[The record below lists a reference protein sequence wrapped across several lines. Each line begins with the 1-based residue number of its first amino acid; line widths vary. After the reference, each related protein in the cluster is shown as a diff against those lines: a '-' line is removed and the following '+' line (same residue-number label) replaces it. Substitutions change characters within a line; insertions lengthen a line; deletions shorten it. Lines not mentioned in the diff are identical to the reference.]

1 MPYNPRQET
10 GGYRSSGGSSSPAD
24 VIKNA
29 QTRANVGG
37 NTLSFPGDAAPVHM
51 NIIQAEFKSALTP
64 YALTSLGMYR
74 LPVPLQMT
82 DQNKTAYN
90 DGFSYLGEALG
101 AVRTAAQ
108 GSSSVGTG
116 LSGAVSAGAQLI
128 RTAGKAGGF
137 AVNTIRGVTLEQ
149 PQFKSHQLS
158 WKLSPKSR
166 EETVTIQR
174 IIHKLKEGAA
184 VRYAWGGANKF
195 VFSFPNIFIPYFYPN
210 TAMMYKFKP
219 CVISSLDIDFNGGN
233 GGAAFYAGTNAP
245 ESVTIQMQ
253 LIELEFWTSEDYK
266 KDTRADSGDDTG
278 STTSGGVPSDNPF
291 GGWGWYGLDGTPSP
305 DRGTPLTDAVENARA
320 LERSARG
327 AAAAQN
333 GGGSQGFPGGEI

>member
-10 GGYRSSGGSSSPAD
+10 GGYRSGGGSSSPAD
-24 VIKNA
+24 VIRNA
-29 QTRANVGG
+29 QTKQNVGG

-90 DGFSYLGEALG
+90 DGFSYLGEAINI
-101 AVRTAAQ
+101 ARTAAQ
-108 GSSSVGTG
+108 AADVGNKY
-116 LSGAVSAGAQLI
+116 SKYVSAAFQTAAL
-128 RTAGKAGGF
+128 AGKAGGF

-166 EETVTIQR
+166 EESITIQR
-174 IIHKLKEGAA
+174 IIHKLKTGAA
-184 VRYAWGGANKF
+184 IRYAKSGHRKA
-195 VFSFPNIFIPYFYPN
+195 VFSFPNLFIPYFYPN

-245 ESVTIQMQ
+245 ESITIQMA
-253 LIELEFWTSEDYK
+253 LIELEFWTAHDYE
-266 KDTRADSGDDTG
+266 KDSQYQDDTG
-278 STTSGGVPSDNPF
+278 GTVDNGVPSNDPF
-291 GGWGWYGLDGTPSP
+291 KPWSWYGLDGT
-305 DRGTPLTDAVENARA
+305 D
-320 LERSARG
+320 
-327 AAAAQN
+327 N
-333 GGGSQGFPGGEI
+333 GGRDPITAAGDEAFQAVKDIYKFIT

>member
-24 VIKNA
+24 AIKNA

-90 DGFSYLGEALG
+90 DGFSYLGETLNIA
-101 AVRTAAQ
+101 RTAAQ
-108 GSSSVGTG
+108 GFGAVGTG
-116 LSGAVSAGAQLI
+116 ASNFVSAGFQTAAL
-128 RTAGKAGGF
+128 AGKAGGF

-166 EETVTIQR
+166 EESITIQR
-174 IIHKLKEGAA
+174 IIHKLKTGAA
-184 VRYAWGGANKF
+184 IRYASNGKQKA
-195 VFSFPNIFIPYFYPN
+195 VFSYPNLFIPYFYPN

-233 GGAAFYAGTNAP
+233 GGAAFYAGSNAP
-245 ESVTIQMQ
+245 ESITIQMT
-253 LIELEFWTSEDYK
+253 LIELEFWTAHDYE
-266 KDTRADSGDDTG
+266 KDTAGDDTG
-278 STTSGGVPSDNPF
+278 SSGVPTDDPF
-291 GGWGWYGLDGTPSP
+291 KPWAWYGLDGTDNGGRDPI
-305 DRGTPLTDAVENARA
+305 
-320 LERSARG
+320 
-327 AAAAQN
+327 AAAGDAGYQAGKDFLDAAVPAGKDILN
-333 GGGSQGFPGGEI
+333 FITGG

>member
-10 GGYRSSGGSSSPAD
+10 GGYRSGGGSSSPAD
-24 VIKNA
+24 AIRNA
-29 QTRANVGG
+29 QTKKNIGG

-51 NIIQAEFKSALTP
+51 NIIQAEFKDASTP

-90 DGFSYLGEALG
+90 DGFSYLGEAINI
-101 AVRTAAQ
+101 ARTATQ
-108 GSSSVGTG
+108 GVIGNNGSRF
-116 LSGAVSAGAQLI
+116 VSAGFQTAAL
-128 RTAGKAGGF
+128 AGKAGGF

-166 EETVTIQR
+166 EESITIQR
-174 IIHKLKEGAA
+174 IIHKLKTGAA
-184 VRYAWGGANKF
+184 IRYASGGHQKA
-195 VFSFPNIFIPYFYPN
+195 VFSFPNLFIPYFYPN

-245 ESVTIQMQ
+245 ESITIQMQ
-253 LIELEFWTSEDYK
+253 LIELEFWTAHDYE
-266 KDTRADSGDDTG
+266 KDTQSGGDDTG
-278 STTSGGVPSDNPF
+278 GPTGLTDGVPTDDPF
-291 GGWGWYGLDGTPSP
+291 KPWSWYGLDGT
-305 DRGTPLTDAVENARA
+305 D
-320 LERSARG
+320 
-327 AAAAQN
+327 N
-333 GGGSQGFPGGEI
+333 GGRSPYEAAKKQVGQFWIDGKKVVGKALSGE